1 MSPHNFSD
9 LSPRTIPESP
19 DLFFVEESNSIDNS
33 GSTLPYGV
41 VEDSPVEESHERNT
55 ISDDSGLEFM
65 MSSGSL
71 SDDSYDLLNVF
82 REYAMRTPH
91 NNTAILPGDI
101 GDNYSC
107 TTASLMSAFSIVVS
121 PNEFSTINSSESSL
135 DTITTFTELQ
145 TTSLGIKD
153 DFENTEDTNT
163 SYGSDVFAVEPPQN
177 VIVESD
183 SNFSPTF
190 PRALFSQT
198 EQKDVGIAF
207 VEQPENDVIIV
218 EPPQNVIV
226 EVDSNFSPTFPL
238 ALFSQTEQKDVG
250 IAFEICLNRI
260 PDLHLCDTEAST
272 PEEVVVSES
281 NIEDQPELIVPESL
295 PEPTN
300 NDQAEEMIL
309 PRRSNRLLEKRLK
322 QMKSFCKF
330 CN

>member
-82 REYAMRTPH
+82 REYAMRTPD

-207 VEQPENDVIIV
+207 
-218 EPPQNVIV
+218 
-226 EVDSNFSPTFPL
+226 
-238 ALFSQTEQKDVG
+238 
-250 IAFEICLNRI
+250 EICLNQI

>member
-177 VIVESD
+177 VIVE
-183 SNFSPTF
+183 
-190 PRALFSQT
+190 
-198 EQKDVGIAF
+198 
-207 VEQPENDVIIV
+207 
-218 EPPQNVIV
+218 
-226 EVDSNFSPTFPL
+226 VDSNFSPTFPL

-250 IAFEICLNRI
+250 IVFEICLNQI